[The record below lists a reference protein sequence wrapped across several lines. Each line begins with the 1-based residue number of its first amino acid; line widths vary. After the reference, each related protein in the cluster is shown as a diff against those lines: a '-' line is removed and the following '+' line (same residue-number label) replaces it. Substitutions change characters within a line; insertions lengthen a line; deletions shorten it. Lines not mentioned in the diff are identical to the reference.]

1 LNPRPRPTAQ
11 PGPIPESEKNN
22 PGLKRRSGADR
33 KARRRLTG
41 CAKAINGPLKAINGP
56 SEGLETALRPN
67 ELSLKD
73 LDGFNLD
80 GFKTED

>member
-1 LNPRPRPTAQ
+1 M
-11 PGPIPESEKNN
+11 
-22 PGLKRRSGADR
+22 KRRSGADR

-41 CAKAINGPLKAINGP
+41 CVKAVNGPLKAINGPLKAINGPLKAINGP